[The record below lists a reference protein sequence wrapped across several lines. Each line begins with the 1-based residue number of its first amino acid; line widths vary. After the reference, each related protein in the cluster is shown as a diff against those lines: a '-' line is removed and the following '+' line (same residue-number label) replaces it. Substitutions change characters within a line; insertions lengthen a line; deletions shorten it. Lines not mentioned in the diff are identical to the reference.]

1 MEFMKWIELA
11 ISFLSA
17 LLVIIPLG
25 VKLYKTVEE
34 LVRQR
39 NWPRI
44 VEAVV
49 DYMADAE
56 LMFTTGADRKTW
68 VMAMIQQTAIQL
80 NYTMRPEDIANI
92 GDLIDR
98 MCDMATIV
106 NSDLTIGEVEE
117 DKEG

>member
-17 LLVIIPLG
+17 LVVIIPLG
-25 VKLYKTVEE
+25 IKLYNTVTE
-34 LVRQR
+34 LVRQK

-49 DYMADAE
+49 DYMAEAE
-56 LMFTTGADRKTW
+56 VMFTSGADRKTW
-68 VMAMIQQTAIQL
+68 VMTMIQHTAAQL
-80 NYTMRPEDIANI
+80 NYTMTMEDIANI

-98 MCDMATIV
+98 MCDMANVV
-106 NSDLTIGEVEE
+106 NSDLTAEIEE
-117 DKEG
+117 